1 MIDCINTEA
10 DHDDKVYGLK
20 DGYTIGD
27 VYTKDNIYY
36 VDVTVEADVYVEA
49 YSTDMG
55 SQHTLSADS
64 KTSDVITLVYTEEGW
79 AVAENEAPVTFTVE
93 CEDGG
98 STTDPGDEEDPNDP
112 TNPGEDPSNP
122 QEGENDE
129 TNDSDSSSDDN
140 DASDSTHT
148 PNTGDT
154 MNIYLMAASVSLLI
168 LCIYALT
175 HFKKEFSD

>member
-1 MIDCINTEA
+1 MLLDNAVKIDCINTEA
-10 DHDDKVYGLK
+10 DHADKVYGLK

-49 YSTDMG
+49 YSTNMG

-93 CEDGG
+93 CELHWFIQKKDG
-98 STTDPGDEEDPNDP
+98 
-112 TNPGEDPSNP
+112 
-122 QEGENDE
+122 Q
-129 TNDSDSSSDDN
+129 
-140 DASDSTHT
+140 
-148 PNTGDT
+148 
-154 MNIYLMAASVSLLI
+154 
-168 LCIYALT
+168 
-175 HFKKEFSD
+175 